1 MDPEVKNYLMSL
13 SVKEGL
19 PPPSDE
25 DIIKIINTYRKL
37 IDISLFVSSVEEAKT
52 ILSTSLSSQGFDNI
66 YISEYIQKFEVFIYI
81 YFTRIDIETIKDRVQ
96 KFEGKGGEQLSPVVS
111 SMIEMMP
118 PPQNI
123 EYSDNIRLFYEFIDY
138 VRGSDKLIV
147 FINDPF
153 SFLTKNEVNE
163 AHKNAI
169 STLMK
174 L

>member
-1 MDPEVKNYLMSL
+1 MDPEVKDFLMSL

-37 IDISLFVSSVEEAKT
+37 IDIRLFVSSVEESKI
-52 ILSTSLSSQGFDNI
+52 ILSNSLSSQGFDSI

-96 KFEGKGGEQLSPVVS
+96 KFEGNGELSPVVS

-138 VRGSDKLIV
+138 IRGSDKLIV

-153 SFLTKNEVNE
+153 SFITKNEVND